1 MTTKSW
7 QYVHQ

>member
-1 MTTKSW
+1 MATKSW